1 MLPPAPTSASRAART
16 RLRAR
21 VALSAAAALALA
33 AVLALPTALPAAASE
48 ESAPGAEQATV
59 DPARPERSRPS
70 PTGAPAPTA
79 DPSPAPTSEPT
90 TGNTDGPTDGPTGG
104 PTDGTDGPTP
114 GAPAGEEP
122 TGPAPAAPVVA
133 AGPRCPGGAWG
144 ATPTSGAL
152 DPVGGQRYGG
162 SLLAPDVLDL
172 RLLDDTG
179 TPAAPVARVA
189 LPGAR
194 AAGDGSDG
202 GGLALDAAGHLYVVA
217 APAPAPG
224 RSTTARLYRTVTP
237 VGAPGDAGLTAV
249 PVSATRVDRPVVRIG
264 FDSEGLLHLVHVDGS
279 TRVDPVTGRVVDRLT
294 PGQGQALACGR
305 ASHVD
310 LRLVARRGVDAPDA
324 RPVLLGPDRPAGAA
338 GGAAGGV
345 VLPGGTYALR
355 VTDPAAAGGSV
366 DVRWTCRDQ
375 ADRRV
380 PTDAGAYAP
389 PDRAFGSVVTCTA
402 VLRPRPDRGAP
413 ARPAAR
419 RAGDLLTAT
428 GPTARTERAAAR
440 RDPGTGGLGGGFP
453 GLGMSGGIGR
463 GDDTDPT
470 DTADQ
475 TSGTAAR
482 PPAGL
487 GLGSFGTT
495 GAQQR
500 PRAAAPRR
508 GARAGSTAEDDGPLD
523 PVLPDTGG
531 PSAVALPVG
540 LGAIVAGAVLLTRRR
555 RPTGSP

>member
-1 MLPPAPTSASRAART
+1 MHPPVSTAASRAA

-33 AVLALPTALPAAASE
+33 AVLALPTALPAAASDE
-48 ESAPGAEQATV
+48 PAPGGEQAVV
-59 DPARPERSRPS
+59 DPARPAQDLPA
-70 PTGAPAPTA
+70 PTGAPAPAPSA
-79 DPSPAPTSEPT
+79 DPSPAPTSETAGDPPS
-90 TGNTDGPTDGPTGG
+90 GD
-104 PTDGTDGPTP
+104 
-114 GAPAGEEP
+114 PAAAEP
-122 TGPAPAAPVVA
+122 TGPAPAAPVVT

-162 SLLAPDVLDL
+162 SLLAPDLLDL
-172 RLLDDTG
+172 RLVDDTG
-179 TPAAPVARVA
+179 TPTAPVARVV
-189 LPGAR
+189 LPGTR
-194 AAGDGSDG
+194 VVGDGSDG

-224 RSTTARLYRTVTP
+224 RTVTARLYRTVTP
-237 VGAPGDAGLTAV
+237 VATSVSAPGDAGLTAV
-249 PVSATRVDRPVVRIG
+249 PVSAARVDRPVVRIG

-355 VTDPAAAGGSV
+355 VTDPAAGTPSY

-413 ARPAAR
+413 ARPTAR

-508 GARAGSTAEDDGPLD
+508 GARTGSTAEDDGPLD